1 MIVGFRRPAAD
12 AAMLAPGM
20 AFGGGVIR
28 QIHLDE
34 IPDGP
39 QAYDPY
45 VIIEVEVPEQVPD
58 PRFAPRPWR
67 P

>member
-1 MIVGFRRPAAD
+1 MNVKFRRPAAD
-12 AAMLAPGM
+12 ATMLMPGM
-20 AFGGGVIR
+20 MFGGGVIT
-28 QIHLDE
+28 QITLE
-34 IPDGP
+34 PIPDGP

-45 VIIEVEVPEQVPD
+45 VTIDVEVPAQISD